1 MFLTG
6 HMEYGCR
13 VEDGMRCL
21 YVYLL
26 RRLLAILWIATF
38 LIGITV
44 YSLSRYNDVVDHEI
58 QLNFENRLHRLQED
72 LRRTQMLLEDRDRE
86 CYLSNNLPKLLAN
99 NTKELAL
106 PLPTFIDFLP
116 HLYTVPNHALH
127 PALIYPN
134 NFSRMT
140 KTDLV
145 IGIPTVARLNQSY
158 LIPTLQSLIG
168 GMASSEIKMVTI
180 IVLISD
186 SKGPNSSF
194 VKYQC
199 TSLQSEFPFELNS
212 GLLTV
217 IVPPNEW
224 YSDLYSVTPTFND
237 SPERMYWRTKQNL
250 DYMYLMLYSQQRG
263 EYYLQ
268 LEDDVLAKPGY
279 VSRIK
284 KFIDGRMT
292 DDWLML
298 EFSSL
303 GFIGKLFRTSDLTL
317 LLQFIAMFH
326 KQKPVDWLL
335 DLLFVNRYC
344 HPEKSAKH
352 CAEITK
358 QHRIRHRPSL
368 FQHIG
373 VHSSLAGK
381 VQKLREKDFGKAQL
395 YIPHRDNPP
404 AKITTT
410 LKTYML
416 FDIENAYT
424 GNNYYWAFAPVAQ
437 DYILFEFYSAIAVI
451 GIVIRTGNPEHQYD
465 ILDEN
470 AEVLLRKV
478 NEDNFTSIAR
488 FNERGTI
495 RVDFAKSVSVTSLK
509 IEIHEASSN
518 WLIINEM
525 HIIVE

>member
-1 MFLTG
+1 
-6 HMEYGCR
+6 
-13 VEDGMRCL
+13 
-21 YVYLL
+21 
-26 RRLLAILWIATF
+26 
-38 LIGITV
+38 
-44 YSLSRYNDVVDHEI
+44 
-58 QLNFENRLHRLQED
+58 
-72 LRRTQMLLEDRDRE
+72 MLLEDRDRE
-86 CYLSNNLPKLLAN
+86 CYLCNNFPKLLAN
-99 NTKELAL
+99 DSKELVL
-106 PLPTFIDFLP
+106 SLPTFLDFLP
-116 HLYTVPNHALH
+116 HLYTLPNSALY
-127 PALIYPN
+127 PALIYPS

-168 GMASSEIKMVTI
+168 GITSSEIEMVTI
-180 IVLISD
+180 VVLISD
-186 SKGPNSSF
+186 GKGASSSF
-194 VKYQC
+194 VRHQC
-199 TSLQSEFPFELNS
+199 TSLQSEFPSELNS

-237 SPERMYWRTKQNL
+237 SAERMYWRTKQNL

-263 EYYLQ
+263 KYYLQ
-268 LEDDVLAKPGY
+268 LEDDVLAKAGF

-284 KFIDGRMT
+284 EFIDRRIT

-303 GFIGKLFRTSDLTL
+303 GFIGKLFRASDLTL

-326 KQKPVDWLL
+326 REKPVDWLL
-335 DLLFVNRYC
+335 DLLFINRYC
-344 HPEKSAKH
+344 HPEKSVKH
-352 CAEITK
+352 CAEIAK

-381 VQKLREKDFGKAQL
+381 VQKLRERDFGKAEL

-424 GNNYYWAFAPVAQ
+424 GSNYYWAFAPVAQ
-437 DYILFEFYSAIAVI
+437 DYILFEFYSAITLI
-451 GIVIRTGNPEHQYD
+451 GIVVRTGNPEHQHD
-465 ILDEN
+465 ILNES
-470 AEVLLRKV
+470 AEVLLKKV

-488 FNERGTI
+488 FSERGTI
-495 RVDFAKSVSVTSLK
+495 RVDFTEGVRVTSLK
-509 IEIHEASSN
+509 IEIHEGSSN

>member
-1 MFLTG
+1 MVV
-6 HMEYGCR
+6 R
-13 VEDGMRCL
+13 W
-21 YVYLL
+21 YLL
-26 RRLLAILWIATF
+26 RRMFVVLWIVTF
-38 LIGITV
+38 LVGITV
-44 YSLSRYNDVVDHEI
+44 YAVSKYNDVVDSRI
-58 QLNFENRLHRLQED
+58 RLNFKNQLHRLQDD
-72 LRRTQMLLEDRDRE
+72 LKRMQAILKDRDRE

-99 NTKELAL
+99 DTKETTL
-106 PLPTFIDFLP
+106 PLPTFVDFLP
-116 HLYTVPNHALH
+116 HLYTVPNSALQ
-127 PALIYPN
+127 PAFVFPS

-145 IGIPTVARLNQSY
+145 IGIPTVARYNVHSHSISSSQSY

-168 GMASSEIKMVTI
+168 GISSNEMKIVTF
-180 IVLISD
+180 IVLLSD
-186 SKGPNSSF
+186 DKGPNSSF
-194 VKYQC
+194 VKQQC
-199 TSLQSEFPFELNS
+199 ASLRAEFPFELNS

-217 IVPPNEW
+217 IVPPHEW
-224 YSDLYSVTPTFND
+224 YSDLRSITPTFND

-250 DYMYLMLYSQQRG
+250 DYMYLMLYCQQRG

-268 LEDDVLAKPGY
+268 LEDDVLAKTGY
-279 VSRIK
+279 ISHIR
-284 KFIDGRMT
+284 KFIDEKVA

-326 KQKPVDWLL
+326 RQKPVDWLL

-352 CAEITK
+352 CSEIAK

-373 VHSSLAGK
+373 VYSSLAGK
-381 VQKLREKDFGKAQL
+381 VQKLRERDFGKAEL

-416 FDIENAYT
+416 FDIENAYS
-424 GNNYYWAFAPVAQ
+424 GSNYYWALAPVAQ
-437 DYILFEFYSAIAVI
+437 DYILFEFYSAITLI
-451 GIVIRTGNPEHQYD
+451 GIVVRTGNPEHQFD
-465 ILDEN
+465 ILNEN

-488 FNERGTI
+488 FNERGTV
-495 RVDFAKSVSVTSLK
+495 RVDFSEGVRAISLK
-509 IEIHEASSN
+509 IEIHEGSSN
-518 WLIINEM
+518 WLIINEL
-525 HIIVE
+525 HIIAE

>member
-1 MFLTG
+1 
-6 HMEYGCR
+6 
-13 VEDGMRCL
+13 
-21 YVYLL
+21 
-26 RRLLAILWIATF
+26 
-38 LIGITV
+38 
-44 YSLSRYNDVVDHEI
+44 
-58 QLNFENRLHRLQED
+58 
-72 LRRTQMLLEDRDRE
+72 MLLKDRVRE
-86 CYLSNNLPKLLAN
+86 CYLSNNLPKFLTN
-99 NTKELAL
+99 DSKELAL
-106 PLPTFIDFLP
+106 PLPTVVDFLP
-116 HLYTVPNHALH
+116 HLYTVPNNALR

-145 IGIPTVARLNQSY
+145 IGIPTVARRNHSY
-158 LIPTLQSLIG
+158 LIPTLQSVIG
-168 GMASSEIKMVTI
+168 GIASSEIKMVSI

-186 SKGPNSSF
+186 GKGSNSSF

-199 TSLQSEFPFELNS
+199 TSLQSEFPHELNS

-217 IVPPNEW
+217 IVPPSEW
-224 YSDLYSVTPTFND
+224 YPDLYSVTPTFND

-250 DYMYLMLYSQQRG
+250 DYIYLMLYSQQRG

-268 LEDDVLAKPGY
+268 LEDDVLAKAGY
-279 VSRIK
+279 VSRIR
-284 KFIDGRMT
+284 KFIDGRAS

-335 DLLFVNRYC
+335 DLLFINRYC
-344 HPEKSAKH
+344 NPGNSTKH
-352 CAEITK
+352 CAETVK

-368 FQHIG
+368 FQHMG

-381 VQKLREKDFGKAQL
+381 IQKLRERDFGKAQF

-424 GNNYYWAFAPVAQ
+424 GSNYYWAFAPVAQ
-437 DYILFEFYSAIAVI
+437 DYILFDFYSAIALI
-451 GIVIRTGNPEHQYD
+451 GIVIRTGNPEHQDD
-465 ILDEN
+465 ILSES

-478 NEDNFTSIAR
+478 NEDSFISIAR
-488 FNERGTI
+488 FNERGTV
-495 RVDFAKSVSVTSLK
+495 RVDFTESIRVNSLK
-509 IEIHEASSN
+509 IEIHEGSSN